1 MHISQK
7 QKTKERN
14 VINNYMHILHK
25 QKTKERN
32 KINHIEIV
40 GNLKIL

>member
-7 QKTKERN
+7 KTSKERN
-14 VINNYMHILHK
+14 VINNYTHILHK